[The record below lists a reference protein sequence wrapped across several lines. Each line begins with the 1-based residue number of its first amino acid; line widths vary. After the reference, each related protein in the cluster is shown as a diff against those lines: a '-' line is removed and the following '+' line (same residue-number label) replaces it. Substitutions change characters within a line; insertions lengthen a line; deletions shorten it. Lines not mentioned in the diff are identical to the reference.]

1 MEKECRNQRQEETST
16 RSCLLMISF
25 RRKKSIGDCFLLILC
40 ERESKMNLRIDF
52 GIHSG
57 EEIMKMAVVD
67 VHRDDMYAHIP
78 TAPGLPPIRRAADH
92 GPLDLRL
99 GTTEKSAICA
109 TCNEP
114 LATCS
119 GHFGY
124 IRFTLPIFHQVHIST
139 GCFASCI

>member
-1 MEKECRNQRQEETST
+1 
-16 RSCLLMISF
+16 
-25 RRKKSIGDCFLLILC
+25 
-40 ERESKMNLRIDF
+40 
-52 GIHSG
+52 
-57 EEIMKMAVVD
+57 MKMAVVD
-67 VHRDDMYAHIP
+67 VSRDDMYAHIP
-78 TAPGLPPIRRAADH
+78 TAPGLPPVRRAADH

-124 IRFTLPIFHQVHIST
+124 IRFTLPIFHQVGACRYDDSEIYTYIPFAVIIS
-139 GCFASCI
+139 GPMQQS